1 MRLTF
6 VGELGWE
13 LHVPSESLI
22 EVYNMVMDTGREF
35 GIADSGYRAIDALS
49 SEKGNSR
56 INLIHDNL
64 HVNNMTNII

>member
-22 EVYNMVMDTGREF
+22 AVYNMVMDAGREF
-35 GIADSGYRAIDALS
+35 GIVDSGYRAIDALS